1 MVPETA
7 TVLSPP
13 PFPTLIP
20 ALSSDSLRLGTTR
33 APRKVAK
40 CEEAQP
46 GVGDGALPAAMSS
59 LPSLHPCLSHSLE
72 GLGSW
77 EMNE

>member
-33 APRKVAK
+33 AK

-72 GLGSW
+72 GPGSW